1 VEEILVA
8 IIQFLFEAVA
18 QSIWSFPFGFYPPDD
33 SSAGAGRGW
42 LIVAVFV
49 GGLAAGAASIALVPH
64 SYLHHA
70 WLRVASLV
78 VSPLLAGAIAWCLAE
93 MRISYRP
100 EVVPSRHFWYA
111 FTFTMGLSLY
121 RFAYGP
127 HAGA

>member
-1 VEEILVA
+1 MEEILVA
-8 IIQFLFEAVA
+8 IIQFLFEALV
-18 QSIWSFPFGFYPPDD
+18 QSIGGLPFGFYPRDD
-33 SSAGAGRGW
+33 SSDSSGRIW
-42 LIVAVFV
+42 LIAAAFV
-49 GGLAAGAASIALVPH
+49 GGLACGAASVALIPH

-100 EVVPSRHFWYA
+100 ELEPRRHFWYA
-111 FTFTMGLSLY
+111 FTFTVGLSLY

-127 HAGA
+127 HEGT